1 MQAGHRLYGNPMN
14 DGTVLYSLATLMALL
29 PSGILC
35 LRQGDRRPTIY
46 WILLG
51 VAVAGPVAWALA
63 LVSGGWR
70 VDFSGT
76 LWITI
81 AATMALFFGVAMVL
95 KEAWRLTPLLI
106 LYMLLLGFLAMI
118 WQHAPAPKPD
128 AGGPEGWVGLHIAVS
143 VLTYAF
149 ATLAALAA
157 LAAFLQERALK
168 SKRPTKLTH
177 KLPSVADSDRLLVRL
192 LTLAAM
198 VLTFGV
204 LSGMATL
211 YLETGRIFVF
221 DHKGVLSVTALG
233 LIVALLLAHL
243 RTGLRGR
250 RVARLVLAAYL
261 LLTLGYPG
269 VKFVTDVLMG

>member
-1 MQAGHRLYGNPMN
+1 MDYA
-14 DGTVLYSLATLMALL
+14 TAFYSLAALMALL
-29 PSGILC
+29 PSGIYC
-35 LRQGDRRPTIY
+35 FRHADVRRPAAY
-46 WILLG
+46 WTLLA
-51 VAVAGPVAWALA
+51 VAVAGPGAWALA
-63 LVSGGWR
+63 QVSGGWR
-70 VDFSGT
+70 ADFSSA

-81 AATMALFFGVAMVL
+81 AATMALFFVMAMAL
-95 KEAWRLTPLLI
+95 KDAWRLTPLLI

-118 WQHAPAPKPD
+118 WQHASERGPGTVGPD
-128 AGGPEGWVGLHIAVS
+128 GWVSLHIAVS

-168 SKRPTKLTH
+168 LKRPTKLTH

-192 LTLAAM
+192 LTLAAL
-198 VLTFGV
+198 VLAFGV
-204 LSGMATL
+204 LSGMTTL

-221 DHKGVLSVTALG
+221 DHKSVFSVAALG
-233 LIVALLLAHL
+233 LIIALLLAHA